1 MHTNDDIIEA
11 ARRWIGVKWKHQGR
25 TRSGIDCLGL
35 IVLVAKELGISQ
47 VDQKTYSPRP
57 DGSSLVKRFG
67 EEMDEIPLTEIRQ
80 GDVIL
85 FADSSFPC
93 HVAFVSE
100 KYGKKYIIHA
110 HATRRQ
116 VLEERY
122 AYEWLDKARKAY
134 RFKEEV

>member
-1 MHTNDDIIEA
+1 MRNSDDIIAA

-35 IVLVAKELGISQ
+35 VVLVAQELDIAN

-57 DGSSLVKRFG
+57 DGSSLVRRFN
-67 EEMDEIPLTEIRQ
+67 EEMDEVSLTVMRP

-85 FADSSFPC
+85 FADSAYPC

-100 KYGKKYIIHA
+100 KHGQLHIIHA

-122 AYEWLDKARKAY
+122 AFEWPVKARKAF
-134 RFKEEV
+134 RFREGV